1 MIIGQKMSTD
11 TKKIAKNTMF
21 MYLRLIVII
30 PLAFF
35 TSRIVLQQLGVADY
49 GIYNV
54 VGGVISFFSIL
65 RSSFASATQRFYN
78 VAMATKD
85 SIELSRLFTTSLV
98 IHIIIAVGLAA
109 VIEVFGTWFIGHKMN
124 YPAGRESD
132 VFFCLHTA
140 VLGMIFTIV
149 NIPFDAMVI
158 ARERMAFYSYIT
170 ILDVLLKLAL
180 VSILIFVSYEKLRL
194 YAIFQMIVP
203 VLIFLLTLWY
213 FRSNFKDTIISKLDR
228 KSFFSMTRFS
238 VWGLV
243 GNVGASL
250 NNQGVNLL
258 LNVFGGV
265 IVNAAQG
272 LAMQIRSVISR
283 VLTDSIIAV
292 RPQATQLFAQC
303 KLKEFYSIINLYTK
317 ILFSLAVILC
327 LPIIVYAK
335 DILNLWLGEIPEY
348 ASGFVVL
355 LMIYSIVRSYHE
367 PLDIIFKA
375 SARMK
380 EYQLISSVIM
390 AFNFGLSWIALA
402 IGLGVYSVFIV
413 YIFTE
418 ICLWIALANLAK
430 KDGMNINEYVKNGVI
445 PVLYYCIICAILAY
459 ILYNLGINY
468 VLGAVICVCMTVLL
482 AFYIVLSR
490 SQRVLLMSKI
500 KGKIHGR

>member
-1 MIIGQKMSTD
+1 MSTD

-21 MYLRLIVII
+21 MYLRLIVTI

-158 ARERMAFYSYIT
+158 AKERMAFYSHIT

-203 VLIFLLTLWY
+203 IVVFTLTLIY
-213 FRSNFKDTIISKLDR
+213 YKKQFRDVAVSRFDGKILK
-228 KSFFSMTRFS
+228 KMSFFAG
-238 VWGLV
+238 WGLF
-243 GNVGASL
+243 GNVGEAL
-250 NNQGVNLL
+250 CNQGTNLL

-265 IVNAAQG
+265 VVNAAQG
-272 LAMQIRSVISR
+272 IAIQVRSIIAR
-283 VLTDSIIAV
+283 VLTDSIIAL
-292 RPQATQLFAQC
+292 RPQATQLFARHEY
-303 KLKEFYSIINLYTK
+303 KEFYKLIYSYTK
-317 ILFSLAVILC
+317 ILFSLAIILSM
-327 LPIIVYAK
+327 PIIMYAG
-335 DILNLWLGEIPEY
+335 DILYLWLGVVPEY
-348 ASGFVVL
+348 AKAFVIL
-355 LMIYSIVRSYHE
+355 LMVYSIIRSYHE

-380 EYQLISSVIM
+380 EYQLISAASM
-390 AFNFGLSWIALA
+390 MMTFGLSWVTLSM
-402 IGLGVYSVFIV
+402 GLGVYSVFIV
-413 YIFTE
+413 LIIME
-418 ICLWIALANLAK
+418 ICLWYALACLAIKDGLNLSEYFLRGVLPALFYWILCAIIGGLIIVSGIYYLLGCMLYVAIAL
-430 KDGMNINEYVKNGVI
+430 
-445 PVLYYCIICAILAY
+445 II
-459 ILYNLGINY
+459 G
-468 VLGAVICVCMTVLL
+468 
-482 AFYIVLSR
+482 FYIILSEK
-490 SQRVLLMSKI
+490 QRTLIVQKIISKI
-500 KGKIHGR
+500 HVC